1 MRIPL
6 KDDFI
11 INISDDSWSEHNR
24 SEYTDFGDTINT
36 SLDFVFENSATFNY
50 NAVSGYTSY
59 STFDTEALTAF
70 EVTVWMIENAER
82 LKGLTVEDFKVELSK
97 LSGQFYRDAYKR
109 IGGDLRQMINRVR
122 SLYPEAKLYIIPSGD
137 VVDVYLIDEN
147 AKDYKGQLVES
158 YVSNDI
164 RDLGKYQETAVR
176 KAIRSTYKLFYPS
189 MLKPF

>member
-11 INISDDSWSEHNR
+11 INISDDSWSEPNR
-24 SEYTDFGDTINT
+24 REYTDFGDTINT
-36 SLDFVFENSATFNY
+36 SLNFEFEHAATFHY
-50 NAVSGYTSY
+50 NATSGYTSY
-59 STFDTEALTAF
+59 FTFDTEALTAF

-82 LKGLTVEDFKVELSK
+82 IKELTVEDFKVELSK

-109 IGGDLRQMINRVR
+109 IGGDLRQMLNRIR

-137 VVDVYLIDEN
+137 AVDVYLIDET

-164 RDLGKYQETAVR
+164 RDLGKYQEVAVR

>member
-11 INISDDSWSEHNR
+11 INISDDSWSEPNR

-36 SLDFVFENSATFNY
+36 NLTFVFENSATFNY

-59 STFDTEALTAF
+59 STFETEALTAF

-109 IGGDLRQMINRVR
+109 ISGDLRQMINRIR
-122 SLYPEAKLYIIPSGD
+122 SLYPEAKLYIVPSGD
-137 VVDVYLIDEN
+137 AVDVHLIDEN

-176 KAIRSTYKLFYPS
+176 KAIRSTYKVFYPS
-189 MLKPF
+189 MLKSF

>member
-11 INISDDSWSEHNR
+11 INISDDSWSEPNR

-36 SLDFVFENSATFNY
+36 SLDFEFEHATTFHY
-50 NAVSGYTSY
+50 NAISGYTSY
-59 STFDTEALTAF
+59 LTFDTEALTAF

-82 LKGLTVEDFKVELSK
+82 IKGLTVEDFKVELSK

-109 IGGDLRQMINRVR
+109 IGGDLRQMLNRVR

-137 VVDVYLIDEN
+137 AVDVYLLDETE
-147 AKDYKGQLVES
+147 KDYKGQLVES

-164 RDLGKYQETAVR
+164 RDLGKYQEVAVR

>member
-11 INISDDSWSEHNR
+11 INISDDSWSESNR

-36 SLDFVFENSATFNY
+36 SLTFEFDHAHNFNYSAT
-50 NAVSGYTSY
+50 SGFMSY
-59 STFDTEALTAF
+59 DAFDPEGATAF

-82 LKGLTVEDFKVELSK
+82 LKETTVEDFKVELSK

-122 SLYPEAKLYIIPSGD
+122 SLYPEAKLYIVPSGD
-137 VVDVYLIDEN
+137 AVDVHLIDEN
-147 AKDYKGQLVES
+147 AKDFKGQLIES

-164 RDLGKYQETAVR
+164 RDLDKYQEVAVR

>member
-1 MRIPL
+1 MHIPL
-6 KDDFI
+6 KDDYI
-11 INISDDSWSEHNR
+11 TNISDDSWSESNR

-36 SLDFVFENSATFNY
+36 DLTFEFEHARNFDYSAT
-50 NAVSGYTSY
+50 SGFMSY
-59 STFDTEALTAF
+59 DTFDPEGATAF

-82 LKGLTVEDFKVELSK
+82 LKGLAVEDFKTELSK

-109 IGGDLRQMINRVR
+109 ISGNLRQMINHVR
-122 SLYPEAKLYIIPSGD
+122 SLYPEAKLYIVPSGD
-137 VVDVYLIDEN
+137 VVDVYLIDES

-164 RDLGKYQETAVR
+164 RDLGEYQETAVR

>member
-11 INISDDSWSEHNR
+11 INISDDSWSEPNR

-36 SLDFVFENSATFNY
+36 NLTFVFENSATFNY

-109 IGGDLRQMINRVR
+109 ISGDLRQMINRIR
-122 SLYPEAKLYIIPSGD
+122 SLYPEAKLYIVPSGD
-137 VVDVYLIDEN
+137 AVDVHLIDEN

-176 KAIRSTYKLFYPS
+176 KAIRSTYKVFYPS
-189 MLKPF
+189 MLKSF

>member
-11 INISDDSWSEHNR
+11 INISDDSWSEPNR

-36 SLDFVFENSATFNY
+36 SLDFEFEHAATFNY
-50 NAVSGYTSY
+50 SATSGYTSY

-70 EVTVWMIENAER
+70 EVTVWLIENAER

-109 IGGDLRQMINRVR
+109 IGGDLRQMLNRVR
-122 SLYPEAKLYIIPSGD
+122 SLYPEAKLYIVPSGD
-137 VVDVYLIDEN
+137 VVDVHLIDEN
-147 AKDYKGQLVES
+147 AKDYKGQLIES
-158 YVSNDI
+158 YVNNDI
-164 RDLGKYQETAVR
+164 RDLGKYKETAVR

>member
-11 INISDDSWSEHNR
+11 INISDDSWSEPNR

-109 IGGDLRQMINRVR
+109 ISGDLRQMINRIR
-122 SLYPEAKLYIIPSGD
+122 SLYPEAKLYIVPSGD
-137 VVDVYLIDEN
+137 AVDVHLIDEN

-176 KAIRSTYKLFYPS
+176 KAIRSTYKVFYPS
-189 MLKPF
+189 MLKSF

>member
-6 KDDFI
+6 KDDYI
-11 INISDDSWSEHNR
+11 TNISDDSWSESNR

-36 SLDFVFENSATFNY
+36 SLTFEFDHAHNFDYSAT
-50 NAVSGYTSY
+50 SGYMSY
-59 STFDTEALTAF
+59 DAFDPESATAF

-82 LKGLTVEDFKVELSK
+82 LKETTVEDFKVELSK
-97 LSGQFYRDAYKR
+97 LSGQFYRDVYKR

-122 SLYPEAKLYIIPSGD
+122 SLYPEAKLYIVPSGD
-137 VVDVYLIDEN
+137 AVDVHLIDEN
-147 AKDYKGQLVES
+147 ATDFKGQLVES

-164 RDLGKYQETAVR
+164 RDLDKYQEVAVR